1 MAVHKPGAVLTTM
14 FDGQLIV
21 GASVSLTVT
30 VKLHVTELL
39 AASVNWKVFVVVPF
53 GKAAPLASPAV

>member
-1 MAVHKPGAVLTTM
+1 M